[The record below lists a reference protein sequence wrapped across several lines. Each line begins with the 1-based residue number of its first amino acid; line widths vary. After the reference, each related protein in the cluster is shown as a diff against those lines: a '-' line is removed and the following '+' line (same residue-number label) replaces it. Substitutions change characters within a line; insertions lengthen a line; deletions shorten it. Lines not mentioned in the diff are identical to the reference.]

1 MLNIAKYQSTIR
13 KIIAFV
19 VILFVAVSC
28 SKKVTGN
35 KSVEKPPMEM
45 EPLPPS
51 PALPATPAVP
61 EKKAEAATIV
71 NANPVGENPGV
82 AKPLEMAKTPTK
94 EDIAATEAKKKLG
107 LLMAAGKEAYSVKCT
122 KCHEAFEPT
131 KFNAAKWEKVIDW
144 MGPRAKLEAHEKEE
158 ILAYVKNNAKK

>member
-1 MLNIAKYQSTIR
+1 MLNIAKYQSTIK
-13 KIIAFV
+13 KISAFV

-45 EPLPPS
+45 EPLPPTPEP
-51 PALPATPAVP
+51 PAMP
-61 EKKAEAATIV
+61 EKKIEAATIV
-71 NANPVGENPGV
+71 NANTVGENPGV

-107 LLMAAGKEAYSVKCT
+107 ILMAAGKEAYSVKCT